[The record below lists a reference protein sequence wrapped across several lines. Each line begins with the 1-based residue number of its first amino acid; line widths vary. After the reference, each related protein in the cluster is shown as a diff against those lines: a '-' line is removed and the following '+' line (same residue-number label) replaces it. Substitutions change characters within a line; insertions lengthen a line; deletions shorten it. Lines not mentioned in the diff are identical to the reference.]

1 MRGLGTSHNVPI
13 SPVRAEEKVARI
25 SLHLIHFPADIFS
38 SLQRTPGGETGARRS
53 SHRIVV
59 SVPAFDDESHH
70 LSRVSGQGRGK
81 GRKKFFTPYSLSRG
95 YFLQP
100 SEEHREAKPVLEVLH
115 TGLLFPSQPSTTRAI
130 TCLASPVRAEEKVA
144 RSSSHLIHFPADIFS
159 SLQRNTRRRNRC
171 QRFFTSDFLSSR
183 VTAEEKVARSSS
195 HLIYFP
201 ADIFSSLQRN
211 TGRRN
216 RCQRFFTSDF
226 LSPRVTAEEKVARSS
241 SHLIYIPADI
251 FSNLKR
257 TPGGETGARGSS
269 RRIVSRLG
277 LRQRKRSQEVLHT
290 LFIFPPMFSPAFR
303 GRREAKPLQEV
314 LHT

>member
-13 SPVRAEEKVARI
+13 SPVRAEEKVARS
-25 SLHLIHFPADIFS
+25 SLHLIYFPAAFFS
-38 SLQRTPGGETGARRS
+38 Q
-53 SHRIVV
+53 
-59 SVPAFDDESHH
+59 AF
-70 LSRVSGQGRGK
+70 RG
-81 GRKKFFTPYSLSRG
+81 
-95 YFLQP
+95 
-100 SEEHREAKPVLEVLH
+100 HREAKPVPDVLH

-216 RCQRFFTSDF
+216 RC
-226 LSPRVTAEEKVARSS
+226 
-241 SHLIYIPADI
+241 
-251 FSNLKR
+251 
-257 TPGGETGARGSS
+257 
-269 RRIVSRLG
+269 
-277 LRQRKRSQEVLHT
+277 
-290 LFIFPPMFSPAFR
+290 
-303 GRREAKPLQEV
+303 
-314 LHT
+314 

>member
-1 MRGLGTSHNVPI
+1 M
-13 SPVRAEEKVARI
+13 
-25 SLHLIHFPADIFS
+25 
-38 SLQRTPGGETGARRS
+38 
-53 SHRIVV
+53 
-59 SVPAFDDESHH
+59 
-70 LSRVSGQGRGK
+70 
-81 GRKKFFTPYSLSRG
+81 
-95 YFLQP
+95 
-100 SEEHREAKPVLEVLH
+100 LEVLH

-130 TCLASPVRAEEKVA
+130 TCLASPVKAEEKVA

-159 SLQRNTRRRNRC
+159 SLQRNTR
-171 QRFFTSDFLSSR
+171 
-183 VTAEEKVARSSS
+183 
-195 HLIYFP
+195 
-201 ADIFSSLQRN
+201 
-211 TGRRN
+211 RRN